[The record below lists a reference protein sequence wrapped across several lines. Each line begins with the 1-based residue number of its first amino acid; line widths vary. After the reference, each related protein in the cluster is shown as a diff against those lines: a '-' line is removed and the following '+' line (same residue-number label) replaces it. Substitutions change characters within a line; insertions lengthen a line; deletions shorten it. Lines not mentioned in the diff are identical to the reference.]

1 MTESAHDKTKRKL
14 INHINLY
21 KPNFQVGLF
30 YNDYDEAIY
39 FNDTLQQI
47 KKPVSAAFK
56 NITMIWILRTKYLTK
71 YGRVGFIQILATD
84 EIDLDK
90 LRSVLTRYTHENQL
104 TVKQRP
110 FDRETWVNTLSRQKL
125 ANLAS
130 YIGSETNPRRY
141 AVTNKPKPKVSE
153 N

>member
-1 MTESAHDKTKRKL
+1 MTRYNKL
-14 INHINLY
+14 
-21 KPNFQVGLF
+21 
-30 YNDYDEAIY
+30 
-39 FNDTLQQI
+39 

-56 NITMIWILRTKYLTK
+56 NITMIWILRTK

-141 AVTNKPKPKVSE
+141 AVTNKP
-153 N
+153 NQR